1 MLLALLLPLLVVSP
15 GATPSDLQDGVTQ
28 GASSKASA
36 PQGSAARRPNVL
48 LLIADDL
55 TATAMSCYGSEVC
68 QTPNLDALAEEGL
81 RFTRAY
87 CQGTYCGP
95 SRASFL
101 SGYYPHALKM
111 LGYRWPKERV
121 GDRAT
126 WPRHFKDAGWHTA
139 RVGKVFHMG
148 VPGDIEKGADGA
160 DDPDSWSERHNCAG
174 PEWRAPG
181 RGQTLEGN
189 PDRTRPVVG
198 GNTFV
203 AVEAEGDDLVHA
215 DGRAAAKACELL
227 ERFAQ
232 EERPFFLAVGFVRPH
247 VPFVAP
253 AADFAPYPWEAMP
266 LPPKLPGDQDDI
278 PPRGINY
285 KTSQNMQMDLEQ
297 QRRAVSAYFASVAY
311 MDRQAG
317 KVLDRLEQLDLA
329 DDTIVVFT
337 SDHGYHLGEHDFWA
351 KVSLLEESARVPL
364 LLRVPG
370 RGEGSTSASLVELLD
385 LFPTVA
391 RLAGLPVPERLQ
403 GEDLTSLLDDA
414 TSSVRDA
421 AFSANGKGF
430 LLRTDRWAYIQYGE
444 QAQQGRQL
452 YDMHADPAQLTNL
465 AEDPAHAEVVASF
478 TERMAAKLAAVRA
491 SDLGS

>member
-1 MLLALLLPLLVVSP
+1 MRRVLLLLAVALALP
-15 GATPSDLQDGVTQ
+15 ATTPP
-28 GASSKASA
+28 ASA
-36 PQGSAARRPNVL
+36 APQEAGRRGAGRRPNVL
-48 LLIADDL
+48 LIVADDL

-68 QTPNLDALAEEGL
+68 RTPNLDALAADGV

-126 WPRHFKDAGWHTA
+126 WPRHFKDAGYHTA
-139 RVGKVFHMG
+139 RVGKIFHMG

-160 DDPDSWSERHNCAG
+160 DDPDSWTERHNVAG

-181 RGQTLEGN
+181 EGQTLEGN
-189 PDRTRPVVG
+189 PDRSKPVMG

-203 AVEAEGDDLVHA
+203 AVAAEGDDLVHA
-215 DGRAAAKACELL
+215 DGRAAAKACALLDELAAG
-227 ERFAQ
+227 EQ
-232 EERPFFLAVGFVRPH
+232 PFFLAVGFVRPH

-253 AADFAPYPWEAMP
+253 AADFEPYPWEEMP
-266 LPPKLPGDQDDI
+266 LPEKVPGDQDDI

-285 KTSQNMQMDLEQ
+285 KTSQNMRMDLEQ

-317 KVLDRLEQLDLA
+317 KVLDRLDALGLTDE
-329 DDTIVVFT
+329 TIVIFT

-364 LLRVPG
+364 VVRAPG
-370 RGEGSTSASLVELLD
+370 IAPASSASLVELLD
-385 LFPTVA
+385 LFPTTA
-391 RLAGLPVPERLQ
+391 ALAGLPVPTRLQ
-403 GEDLTSLLDDA
+403 GADLSALLRHPELE
-414 TSSVRDA
+414 VRDE
-421 AFSANGKGF
+421 AFVANGKGF
-430 LLRTDRWAYIQYGE
+430 LLRTDRWAYVQYGE
-444 QAQQGRQL
+444 QAQKGRQL

-465 AEDPAHAEVVASF
+465 ASDPEHADVVAAF
-478 TERMAAKLAAVRA
+478 TERMAAKLAAVRTH
-491 SDLGS
+491 DLGD